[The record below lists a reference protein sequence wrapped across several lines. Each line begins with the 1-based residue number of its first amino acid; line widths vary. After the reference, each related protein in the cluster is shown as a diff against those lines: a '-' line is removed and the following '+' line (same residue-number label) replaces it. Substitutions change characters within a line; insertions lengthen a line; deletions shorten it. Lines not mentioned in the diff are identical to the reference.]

1 MGGLLITEVRFKQ
14 KPAYLYACSYYK
26 GGVWERFFRAQD
38 KSLTCRNERRNTSLN
53 NVHSLNG
60 YPAHLKNVSLYLTTT
75 YISYFRFTASLW
87 SRMYLR
93 SIV

>member
-1 MGGLLITEVRFKQ
+1 MVKIS
-14 KPAYLYACSYYK
+14 PISLYNHPPPPVFPISQ
-26 GGVWERFFRAQD
+26 F
-38 KSLTCRNERRNTSLN
+38 L
-53 NVHSLNG
+53 HSLNG